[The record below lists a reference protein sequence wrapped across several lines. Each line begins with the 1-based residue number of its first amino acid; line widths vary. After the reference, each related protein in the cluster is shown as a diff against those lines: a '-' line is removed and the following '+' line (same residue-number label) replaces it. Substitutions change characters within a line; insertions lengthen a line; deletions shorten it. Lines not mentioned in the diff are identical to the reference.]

1 MHPPSELRKYWPL
14 VLACA
19 VGVGCSAIA
28 LPFYTIGVLVEP
40 FQDAFGWSRTD
51 IQTAILFSSGCGA
64 LSAPIIGTL
73 IDRYGPRAVAI
84 PGVIGLAVAFFAGS
98 FITPALWSL
107 YLAYGAM
114 SLLGAGTNPTTWTR
128 AIAGTFTQ
136 QRGLALGLA
145 LTGTGACAIFAPQYA
160 LWLRDAYGWQA
171 VFYGLS
177 ALTFGL
183 ALPIT
188 LIAFRDREQ
197 AAETSAPQHRWGIP
211 LHQAIRSYRFW
222 VLLGSIF
229 IIYLAIS
236 GIIPNLIPA
245 LTDRGF
251 SPSEATNVAS
261 TIGISLV
268 FGRLLIGY
276 LVDKFWAPMI
286 AAIAT
291 SLPVAACV
299 LLLTTTDV
307 TQATLAAVLIGIAAG
322 AELDLLAFFT
332 AKYFGLRHYAK
343 LYGVFY
349 IALALAG
356 GAAPTLF
363 AISYDLYGS
372 YDASFIIAAILFALG
387 TLLVLCLGRYPDPET
402 REALAS

>member
-1 MHPPSELRKYWPL
+1 MHPPSELRRYWHL

-40 FQDAFGWSRTD
+40 FQAAFGWSRTD

-64 LSAPIIGTL
+64 LSAPIIGFL
-73 IDRYGPRAVAI
+73 IDRYGARALAI
-84 PGVIGLAVAFFAGS
+84 PGVLGLALAFFAGS

-107 YLAYGAM
+107 YLVYGAI

-128 AIAGTFTQ
+128 AIAGTFHQ

-160 LWLRDAYGWQA
+160 LWLRDSYGWQA

-177 ALTFGL
+177 ALTLCL

-188 LIAFRDREQ
+188 VLAFKEQ
-197 AAETSAPQHRWGIP
+197 RNSPGAPTPQQQWGIP
-211 LHQAIRSYRFW
+211 LAQAIKSYRFW

-251 SPSEATNVAS
+251 TPSEATNVAS

-291 SLPVAACV
+291 SLPVAAC
-299 LLLTTTDV
+299 LILLTTTDV
-307 TQATLAAVLIGIAAG
+307 TEATFAAILIGIAAG

-356 GAAPTLF
+356 GGAPTLF
-363 AISYDLYGS
+363 AISYDMYGS
-372 YDASFIIAAILFALG
+372 YEASFIIAAVLFALG
-387 TLLVLCLGRYPDPET
+387 TLLVLCLGRYPEEEASDPI
-402 REALAS
+402 